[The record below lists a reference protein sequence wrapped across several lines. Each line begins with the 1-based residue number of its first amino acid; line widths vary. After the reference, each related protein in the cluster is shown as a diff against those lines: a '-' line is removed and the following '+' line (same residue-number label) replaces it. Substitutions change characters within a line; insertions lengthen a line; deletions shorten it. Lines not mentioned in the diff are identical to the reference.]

1 MTGAGRVIVIGDVMR
16 DVLVRPDGPLIPG
29 ADRRAEI
36 VHAPGGSGA
45 NQAAWLAATGV
56 PVTFVARVGAADH
69 AGLCADFRAAGV
81 NPALAAD
88 DRAATGTLVA
98 LIDPDGERSF
108 YTSRGANDHLCA
120 ADLPLTLLDGAAL
133 LHVSGYAM
141 VAEGPR
147 KAVAALMV
155 EAAARGVPVSVDP
168 GSASFLTEIGAQVF
182 LAATEA
188 ATFCFP
194 NRDEAAVL
202 AASDDADVQAA
213 TLGARYGVLVIKD
226 GAAAARVHVG
236 GALVAQAAPPPVQA
250 LDATGAGD
258 AFAAGFLAAW
268 LRGAWPTDCLAA
280 GHDAGARAVLRLGAR
295 P

>member
-1 MTGAGRVIVIGDVMR
+1 MTSAGRVIVVGDVMR

-29 ADRRAEI
+29 ADQRAEI
-36 VHAPGGSGA
+36 VHAAGGSGA
-45 NQAAWLAATGV
+45 NQAAWLAAMGV
-56 PVTFVARVGAADH
+56 QVTFVARVGADDH

-81 NPALAAD
+81 DPALAAD
-88 DRAATGTLVA
+88 QGADTGTLVA
-98 LIDPDGERSF
+98 LIDQGAERSF

-120 ADLPLTLLDGAAL
+120 DDLPHTLLDGAAL

-147 KAVAALMV
+147 KAVAALMA

-168 GSASFLTEIGAQVF
+168 GSASFVTEIGPQMF
-182 LAATEA
+182 LALTEA

-194 NRDEAAVL
+194 NRAEAAVL
-202 AASDDADVQAA
+202 AASDDRDVQAA
-213 TLGARYGVLVIKD
+213 TLSARYAVLVTKD
-226 GAAAARVHVG
+226 GADAARVHVR
-236 GALVAQAAPPPVQA
+236 GALVAEATPAPITA

-268 LRGAWPTDCLAA
+268 LRGAPPQDCLAA